1 MIPLTANEWK
11 VVIAAV
17 AVFVIVN
24 IIMWTLIIKSKRR
37 SKANSEG
44 PSMEGLPESIKT
56 SPKKSKAPAPS
67 PDEFSIPAD
76 RKPPE
81 DFKLIDNIIIVHTD
95 ERIKI

>member
-1 MIPLTANEWK
+1 MENNHRCDRCVRDREYHNVDDHANDG
-11 VVIAAV
+11 
-17 AVFVIVN
+17 
-24 IIMWTLIIKSKRR
+24 T
-37 SKANSEG
+37 

-56 SPKKSKAPAPS
+56 SPKRSKTDAQAPE
-67 PDEFSIPAD
+67 EFTIPAD

>member
-11 VVIAAV
+11 IIIAAI

-24 IIMWTLIIKSKRR
+24 IIMWTIIIKSKKR
-37 SKANSEG
+37 SSANDG
-44 PSMEGLPESIKT
+44 TPSMEGLPESIKT
-56 SPKKSKAPAPS
+56 SPKRSKTDAQAPE
-67 PDEFSIPAD
+67 EFTIPAD

>member
-1 MIPLTANEWK
+1 MTANEWK

-37 SKANSEG
+37 SKATSGG

-56 SPKKSKAPAPS
+56 SPKKSKAPT

-81 DFKLIDNIIIVHTD
+81 DFKLIDNIVIVHSD
-95 ERIKI
+95 ERINK